1 MLVEPNTSHIK
12 HALTTHAVHP
22 LLSQRWSPR
31 SFSERLI
38 DHATI
43 ASLFEAARWSASG
56 GNGQPWSFI
65 IASRED
71 PAEFSRLLDCLMPGN
86 AEWAKN
92 AALLGI
98 GIAQVVRGDGK
109 TNRLAL
115 YDLGLAMQN
124 LSIQALTAE
133 LYVHQMGGFSID
145 KARETFHIPETHELG
160 AAFAIGYLGDATLLS
175 DSNREREVAPR
186 TRKPLEEFVFTGDW
200 GHVSTLIQKG

>member
-1 MLVEPNTSHIK
+1 MLVETNSIPIK
-12 HALTTHAVHP
+12 HALTAHEVHP

-31 SFSERLI
+31 AFSERLI

-86 AEWAKN
+86 AEWAKS

-98 GIAQVVRGDGK
+98 GVTQTIRGDGK

-115 YDLGLAMQN
+115 YDLGLAVQN
-124 LSIQALTAE
+124 LSIQALTLD
-133 LYVHQMGGFSID
+133 LYVHQMGGFSVD
-145 KARETFHIPETHELG
+145 KARETFHIPETHEAG
-160 AAFAIGYLGDATLLS
+160 AAFAIGYLGDPSLLS
-175 DSNREREVAPR
+175 DSNRERELAPR
-186 TRKPLEEFVFTGDW
+186 TRKPIEEFVFTGDW
-200 GHVSTLIQKG
+200 GHTSSLIQNG